1 MDANDDYRY
10 SFFLEGLIRKRNGK
24 TTEDAERFLEYIRR
38 KIPRF
43 TDEASVEEAT
53 LDEWREKIAGFIV
66 ALEGEA
72 GRNRGTDSDRP
83 SDRPQRP

>member
-1 MDANDDYRY
+1 MDANDDYRH

-24 TTEDAERFLEYIRR
+24 TAEEAKHFLENIRGE
-38 KIPRF
+38 IPRF
-43 TDEASVEEAT
+43 MDEASVEEAT
-53 LDEWREKIAGFIV
+53 PDGWREKIAGFIV

-72 GRNRGTDSDRP
+72 ERNRGTDSDRP